1 MAAPKATA
9 LFSNQRFEWRSAAAV
24 RVGWYLSAVKMF
36 VPISQKMDS
45 CSSDKSKH
53 VRVGL
58 YPSRVGP
65 DGERKASVIKMDLTI
80 ETSDTK
86 EQLLTYVEELKQCII
101 EHINENYDAFIVPD
115 GQLP

>member
-1 MAAPKATA
+1 MIPFMLVYKPFHKT
-9 LFSNQRFEWRSAAAV
+9 
-24 RVGWYLSAVKMF
+24 K
-36 VPISQKMDS
+36 KMDS

-65 DGERKASVIKMDLTI
+65 DGERKASAIKMDLTI

>member
-1 MAAPKATA
+1 ME
-9 LFSNQRFEWRSAAAV
+9 S
-24 RVGWYLSAVKMF
+24 GG
-36 VPISQKMDS
+36 
-45 CSSDKSKH
+45 SDRSKH

-86 EQLLTYVEELKQCII
+86 EQLLTYVEELKQCVID
-101 EHINENYDAFIVPD
+101 HINENYDAFVVSD
-115 GQLP
+115 SQLP

>member
-1 MAAPKATA
+1 MPLPCKHMIPFMLVYKPFHKT
-9 LFSNQRFEWRSAAAV
+9 
-24 RVGWYLSAVKMF
+24 K
-36 VPISQKMDS
+36 KMDS

-53 VRVGL
+53 VRVGI

-65 DGERKASVIKMDLTI
+65 DGERKDSVIKMDLTI

-86 EQLLTYVEELKQCII
+86 EQLLNYVEDLKQCII